1 MGKHP
6 IVHLPN
12 QLRTHLL
19 ALTVAGLSGMTAEA
33 VVPYTQATVTRLQNK
48 VAFGESA
55 QKARRPAQ
63 PGDVIKAD
71 TYLLTETDSR
81 AELKYQDGSVVR
93 IGQNT
98 VFTFEADTRT
108 LSLEKGSL
116 IFYIPK
122 GQGGGTIRT
131 ASITAAITGTVG
143 KVSDNIIA
151 IVEGEVT
158 LVPSG
163 RKVPAGFFAKANID
177 GTISIA
183 RFEPSTALDGKLMSF
198 GGKIAQFDETKLFT
212 APPAPTLSIPDL
224 SGLDTLDRTQNNP
237 AARDLFVPKDV
248 IRPPS
253 RPPVPPPTSKPVGNG
268 GGRGGQY

>member
-1 MGKHP
+1 
-6 IVHLPN
+6 
-12 QLRTHLL
+12 
-19 ALTVAGLSGMTAEA
+19 MTAEA

-48 VAFGESA
+48 VSFGESA
-55 QKARRPAQ
+55 QKARRAAQ
-63 PGDVIKAD
+63 PGDVVKAE
-71 TYLLTETDSR
+71 TYLLTESDSR
-81 AELKYQDGSVVR
+81 AELKYPDGSVVR

-131 ASITAAITGTVG
+131 ASITAAITGTIG
-143 KVSDNIIA
+143 KVSDNIVA

-163 RKVPAGFFAKANID
+163 RKVPAGFFAKANLD
-177 GTISIA
+177 GTISIS
-183 RFEPSTALDGKLMSF
+183 RFEPGSALDGKLMSF
-198 GGKIAQFDETKLFT
+198 GGKIAEFDEKKLFS
-212 APPAPTLSIPDL
+212 PPPSPVLQMPDL
-224 SGLDTLDRTQNNP
+224 SHLDTLDRTQNNP

-248 IRPPS
+248 IRPPN
-253 RPPVPPPTSKPVGNG
+253 RPPVPPPTTTPRGNG